1 MLNSLQTTGALV
13 TINVLTTVKEKKK
26 KKKKKKKKMSLTSVR
41 RLWAW
46 TLQRRLHTFS
56 ISQLSKHSCVR

>member
-26 KKKKKKKKMSLTSVR
+26 KNEKMSLTSVR

-56 ISQLSKHSCVR
+56 ISQLSRHSCVR

>member
-13 TINVLTTVKEKKK
+13 TINVLTTVKKKK
-26 KKKKKKKKMSLTSVR
+26 NKKKQMSLASVR

-46 TLQRRLHTFS
+46 NLQRRLHTFS